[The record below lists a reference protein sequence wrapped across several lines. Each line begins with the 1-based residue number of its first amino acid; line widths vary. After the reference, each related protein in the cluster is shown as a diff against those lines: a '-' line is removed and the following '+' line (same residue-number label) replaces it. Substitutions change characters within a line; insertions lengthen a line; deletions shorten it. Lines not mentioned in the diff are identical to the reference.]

1 MSRDRAKRADRVA
14 HVRERATRMA
24 ESALAEATKAVRAAE
39 VAVFEA
45 RKAWEVAAS
54 KTITG
59 PCSSLDLAD
68 AHAQLLYLQKTV
80 ETKLTLQVQAQMAEH
95 AARAALTAARVEQ
108 KKVETW
114 REGLLNAAL
123 SDEAYKERRATDE
136 LAASRARRA

>member
-1 MSRDRAKRADRVA
+1 VSRDRARRADRVVE
-14 HVRERATRMA
+14 VRERATRLA
-24 ESALAEATKAVRAAE
+24 ESGLAEATKAVRAAE
-39 VAVFEA
+39 IAVFEA

-54 KTITG
+54 KTIDG

-68 AHAQLLYLQKTV
+68 AHAQLGYLQKTV
-80 ETKLTLQVQAQMAEH
+80 ETKLTVQVQAQMAEH

-114 REGLLNAAL
+114 QEGLLNAAL
-123 SDEAYKERRATDE
+123 NDEAYKERRATDE